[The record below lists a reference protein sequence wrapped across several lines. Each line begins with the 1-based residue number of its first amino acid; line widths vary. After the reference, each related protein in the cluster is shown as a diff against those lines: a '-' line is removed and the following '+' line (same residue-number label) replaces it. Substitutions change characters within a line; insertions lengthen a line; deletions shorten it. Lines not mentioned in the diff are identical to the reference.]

1 MDPAWKPIGYALVL
15 VTLAGTARAE
25 MNASPPVALS
35 GIWEVEQVAVDRADQ
50 MHWEVGPDDPRL
62 LGQEL
67 IISRAEVRFGAD
79 EGGCE
84 SSAWQPLITTWETLF
99 RKGLRR
105 PPGGGRSTRPSPDDF
120 ELVVAKRTPVT
131 AYLLCRTNSRATD
144 AWLHEKWVAV
154 HGSDVLIM
162 HYSNQVLLVLKRR
175 APDAKPSASFPCAK
189 AVTPTEKT
197 ICSSFNLAAR
207 DRSVAAAYHQ
217 ALERNRNDQLGLR
230 TQQTE
235 WLGKRDGCGSNADCL
250 DELLSQQVWYL
261 VQQ

>member
-1 MDPAWKPIGYALVL
+1 MHRAWKLIGCALV
-15 VTLAGTARAE
+15 VVILAATARAD
-25 MNASPPVALS
+25 MTRSPPAALS
-35 GIWEVEQVAVDRADQ
+35 GIWDVEHVAVDRADQ
-50 MHWEVGPDDPRL
+50 MHWEAGPDDPRL
-62 LGQEL
+62 LGLEL
-67 IISRAEVRFGAD
+67 VISRAEVRFGAD
-79 EGGCE
+79 ETGCE
-84 SSAWQPLITTWETLF
+84 SSAWQPSITTWEKLF

-105 PPGGGRSTRPSPDDF
+105 PPGGGRSTRPSPADF
-120 ELVVAKRTPVT
+120 ELAVAKRAPVT

-144 AWLHEKWVAV
+144 AWLHERWVAV

-175 APDAKPSASFPCAK
+175 ALNAKPIASFPCSK

-197 ICSSFNLAAR
+197 ICGSFNLAAR

-217 ALERNRNDQLGLR
+217 ALERSRNDQLRLR

-235 WLGKRDGCGSNADCL
+235 WLRKRDDCGSNADCL
-250 DELLSQQVWYL
+250 DELLWQQVWYL